1 MKSQKKAKKKILA
14 FGADGKARFAFSDGK
29 SVKISRDFGTL
40 SDVDNFQQYE
50 RAIRKAIKTKKPHIL
65 VCDMHPEYN
74 STKLTKSLSL
84 RASRRRAKQSQH
96 GIASSAPSAPPRNDG
111 LKLVQHHHAHIVS
124 CMVDNGI
131 SGKVIGVAFDG
142 TGYGTDENIWGGEF
156 LRATRKRFERA
167 GHLDYVPMP
176 GGEMA
181 VREPWRMA
189 VSYLYKYY
197 GMEFLKLKIPFIKSI
212 DKKKALVLK
221 DMIDK
226 KINSPLTSSMG
237 RLFDAAGALI
247 NLTNSVKREAEAAI
261 KLERLADKAREES
274 SYYKGPIIKGIVK
287 DLRQGKDR
295 GLIAVRFHNSVAGY
309 IYTTAKKL
317 SRRHRIKKV
326 VLSGGVFQNKILLEK
341 TKMLFRDS
349 DMNLYVH
356 KKVSAADA
364 GISLG
369 QISIAD

>member
-1 MKSQKKAKKKILA
+1 MKSQKKTKKKILA

-29 SVKISRDFGTL
+29 SIKISRDFGTL
-40 SDVDNFQQYE
+40 SDVDNFEQYE
-50 RAIRKAIKTKKPHIL
+50 RAIRKVIKTKKPHIL

-74 STKLTKSLSL
+74 STKL
-84 RASRRRAKQSQH
+84 AE
-96 GIASSAPSAPPRNDG
+96 IASSAPLAPPRNDR

-124 CMVDNGI
+124 CMFDNDIDGR
-131 SGKVIGVAFDG
+131 VIGVAFDG
-142 TGYGTDENIWGGEF
+142 TGYGPDGNIWGGEF
-156 LRATRKRFERA
+156 LTATRKRFERA

-197 GMEFLKLKIPFIKSI
+197 ATGFLKLKIPFIKSI

-261 KLERLADKAREES
+261 KLERLASKAREES
-274 SYYKGPIIKGIVK
+274 SHYKGPIIKGIVK

-295 GLIAVRFHNSVAGY
+295 GLIAVRFHNSVARY
-309 IYTTAKKL
+309 IYDTAKRL
-317 SRRHRIKKV
+317 SRKHGIRKV

-356 KKVSAADA
+356 KKVLATDA

-369 QISIAD
+369 QISIAA